1 MENNNTGNCSTG
13 DRSTGDRST
22 GNWSTGNR
30 STGSL
35 STGDCSTG
43 SRSTGDFST
52 GDFPTGNW
60 STGDF
65 STGNWSTSNYSSG
78 HFSTVDFSGFGC
90 FDKPCTLAEWR
101 NSDKPYCLYFELTE
115 WREDESLP
123 AGGELIVHDYKKAF
137 TASMEKASKEEIE
150 MVKALPNFDAQKFYE
165 ISGFMIKETKTI
177 TIDGKN
183 IEISVEEFDSIKKQ
197 LLEK

>member
-1 MENNNTGNCSTG
+1 MENNNTGNWSTGNCSTGNRSTGNRSTGSCSTGSCSTGSRSTGNFSTG
-13 DRSTGDRST
+13 DRSTGD
-22 GNWSTGNR
+22 
-30 STGSL
+30 
-35 STGDCSTG
+35 
-43 SRSTGDFST
+43 
-52 GDFPTGNW
+52 
-60 STGDF
+60 
-65 STGNWSTSNYSSG
+65 WSTSNYSSG

-101 NSDKPYCLYFELTE
+101 NLDKPYCLYFKLTE

-123 AGGELIVHDYKKAF
+123 AGGKLIVHDYKKAF

-150 MVKALPNFDAQKFYE
+150 MIKALPNFDAKKFYE

-197 LLEK
+197 LLDD

>member
-1 MENNNTGNCSTG
+1 MGNNNTGNW
-13 DRSTGDRST
+13 ST
-22 GNWSTGNR
+22 GNWSTGDCSTGNFSTGNCSTGNFSTGNR
-30 STGSL
+30 STGN
-35 STGDCSTG
+35 CSTG
-43 SRSTGDFST
+43 NR
-52 GDFPTGNW
+52 
-60 STGDF
+60 

-90 FDKPCTLAEWR
+90 FDKPCTLAEWE
-101 NSDKPYCLYFELTE
+101 NAEKPNCLYFEQTE

-123 AGGELIVHDYKKAF
+123 AGGELIVHDYKEAF
-137 TASMEKASKEEIE
+137 TASMENASKEEIE
-150 MVKALPNFDAQKFYE
+150 MIKALPNFDAKKFYE

-197 LLEK
+197 LLDD